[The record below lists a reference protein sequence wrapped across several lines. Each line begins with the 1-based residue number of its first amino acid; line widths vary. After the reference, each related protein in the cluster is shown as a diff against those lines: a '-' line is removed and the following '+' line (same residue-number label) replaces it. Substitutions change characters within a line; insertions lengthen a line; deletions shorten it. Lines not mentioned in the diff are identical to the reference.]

1 MRKSV
6 KRYLCRDC
14 KKILQDSGLVYKRV
28 PSTEGSEERCA
39 WCDAWCERERF
50 GTTYKILYGRND
62 Q

>member
-6 KRYLCRDC
+6 QRYLCRDC
-14 KKILQDSGLVYKRV
+14 KKILQDSGLAYKRV
-28 PSTEGSEERCA
+28 PGTEGSEERC
-39 WCDAWCERERF
+39 AWCERERF